1 MSAPSTTE
9 GPSLPGVDRAIPEL
23 ARSPRSKRWTL
34 MILGLTVCSLVVFRW
49 VPRSEKPPTQPADA
63 TAAVRLRA
71 PKIEPPPDEEALVAA
86 EEVTEPCLD
95 PTRTSRESAV
105 AEVTPLADPDPF
117 AQAWE
122 AELRKRA
129 LEASDAQK
137 RLAEKRRRSSV
148 VVFDDSARRTAPAI
162 ALAASANPSDAQL
175 VANSALLDPFQR
187 GRLERADWRGTV
199 GSLDGLPPGAE
210 SSQRDEPFG
219 QEALEPVS
227 TVRAQRIRN
236 PSTVVPQ
243 GTLIRGVLETAIQSD
258 LPGMVRAQVTEPV
271 YAFDGTPAVPRGA
284 TLIGRYQ
291 SGLVRGQT
299 RVFVIWSRLLRP
311 DGVSIQLASPGT
323 DLLGRTGVAGEVD
336 THFFERF
343 SSSIVLSLIDGG
355 LAIAASNAQNSDNTT
370 IIQGGGRNLKNAAE
384 LALENSVNIPPTVE
398 VARGTPIQVF
408 VAQDLDF
415 VVEEPI
421 RRDLLERRP

>member
-1 MSAPSTTE
+1 MSVPSATE
-9 GPSLPGVDRAIPEL
+9 GPTSIPGVDRAIPEL
-23 ARSPRSKRWTL
+23 ARTPRSKRWTL
-34 MILGLTVCSLVVFRW
+34 VILGLTVCSLLVFRW
-49 VPRSEKPPTQPADA
+49 VPRSEKPRARTADS
-63 TAAVRLRA
+63 TAAVRIQA
-71 PKIEPPPDEEALVAA
+71 PKIEPPPDEIPA
-86 EEVTEPCLD
+86 
-95 PTRTSRESAV
+95 AV
-105 AEVTPLADPDPF
+105 AEIAPPPEPNPF
-117 AQAWE
+117 TQAWE

-148 VVFDDSARRTAPAI
+148 VVFDDSARRGAPAT
-162 ALAASANPSDAQL
+162 ALAASASPSDAQL
-175 VANSALLDPFQR
+175 IANSAFPDPFHR
-187 GRLERADWRGTV
+187 GRLERTDWRETV
-199 GSLDGLPPGAE
+199 GSLDGLPPGADP
-210 SSQRDEPFG
+210 SRRDEPFG

-299 RVFVIWSRLLRP
+299 RVFVIWTRLLRP

-355 LAIAASNAQNSDNTT
+355 LAIAASNAQNSESTT

-421 RRDLLERRP
+421 RRDPLERRP